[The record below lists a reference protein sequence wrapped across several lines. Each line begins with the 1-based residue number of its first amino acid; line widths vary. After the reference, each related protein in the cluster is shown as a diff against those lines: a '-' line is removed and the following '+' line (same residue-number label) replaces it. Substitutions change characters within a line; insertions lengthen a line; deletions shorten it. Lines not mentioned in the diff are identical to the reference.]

1 MDINHV
7 NENSFVCVMLWCP
20 SFYWPG
26 IHWNHLFGAIHI
38 DSFDCQA
45 VQIVESNFQTR
56 PILHIDIWHIF
67 L

>member
-1 MDINHV
+1 MSMRTVLSVSCCGVHL
-7 NENSFVCVMLWCP
+7 FTGP
-20 SFYWPG
+20 SF
-26 IHWNHLFGAIHI
+26 IWNHSYGAIHM

>member
-26 IHWNHLFGAIHI
+26 IHRNHLFGIIYLKSLIWSHSSGIIHMEPFI
-38 DSFDCQA
+38 WIHL
-45 VQIVESNFQTR
+45 IVSLYR
-56 PILHIDIWHIF
+56 
-67 L
+67 